1 MSRRRQLVGLALLAS
16 AAAGCDAATAAR
28 ERQAAAEAAS
38 TRPAAGASSPATP
51 PPPSAPAPGAIAAPR
66 AVPGATR
73 VVGIPEGTPK
83 IDARGI
89 LEATFDDVKF
99 EMAKADLFQR
109 SMLTPKA
116 ESLLDK
122 RIRLR
127 GYMYPTLRKKGLKQ
141 FVLVRD
147 NLECCFGPGAA
158 LYDCVLVTME
168 PGKTAEYSIRPIAVA
183 GEFRLEE
190 VPGPQGR
197 PLAIYQMTAEEVE

>member
-1 MSRRRQLVGLALLAS
+1 MNVRRALAVVGLLLA
-16 AAAGCDAATAAR
+16 AAAGCDRATSAR
-28 ERQAAAEAAS
+28 ERQAPEAAPPQ
-38 TRPAAGASSPATP
+38 TPGATTAA
-51 PPPSAPAPGAIAAPR
+51 PSAAAPPAAPR
-66 AVPGATR
+66 STPGATR
-73 VVGIPEGTPK
+73 VVGIPAGTPEV
-83 IDARGI
+83 DASGI
-89 LEATFDDVKF
+89 TEATFDDVKF
-99 EMAKADLFQR
+99 DMVKTDLFQR

-122 RIRLR
+122 RIRIR

-183 GEFRLEE
+183 GTFRLEE
-190 VPGPQGR
+190 LPGPQGR
-197 PLAIYQMTAEEVE
+197 PLAIYQMRAEEVQ